1 MLWLVSTTDTSIGI
15 VRFCPMDTL
24 EMCGEILQPGG
35 QLVTQSL
42 LLDAWNG

>member
-24 EMCGEILQPGG
+24 EMCGDILQPEG
-35 QLVTQSL
+35 QLETPTPKMF
-42 LLDAWNG
+42 